1 MILSRFSRI
10 AFILLLRYFITR
22 YLIKRL
28 LVSDIVNSVI
38 LLLKQTLMFLVI
50 AFSFYDAFVVWRD
63 PFGNAYE
70 SEISIES
77 HSVRI
82 SLEFIAN
89 KVRGNIIVG
98 NAHNMTT

>member
-1 MILSRFSRI
+1 MFS
-10 AFILLLRYFITR
+10 
-22 YLIKRL
+22 
-28 LVSDIVNSVI
+28 
-38 LLLKQTLMFLVI
+38 VI

-82 SLEFIAN
+82 SLEFIVRE
-89 KVRGNIIVG
+89 VRGNTIVR
-98 NAHNMTT
+98 NAHNMTI